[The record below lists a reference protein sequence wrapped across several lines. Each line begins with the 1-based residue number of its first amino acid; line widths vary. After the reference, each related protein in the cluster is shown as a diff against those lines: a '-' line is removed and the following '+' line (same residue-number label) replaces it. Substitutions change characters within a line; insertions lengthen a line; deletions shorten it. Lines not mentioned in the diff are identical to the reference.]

1 MVARSAAG
9 VGRGATPGG
18 MRRPIRKSTYRVS
31 QCIEH
36 DLPLPK
42 GARKNVVDLVRYL
55 CGTLTS
61 IAEGHPINRINQL
74 MPWSISKLE
83 QACAAF

>member
-1 MVARSAAG
+1 
-9 VGRGATPGG
+9 

-42 GARKNVVDLVRYL
+42 RASKNVVDLVRFEDMDMHESGPYL
-55 CGTLTS
+55 FKVDNGGS
-61 IAEGHPINRINQL
+61 RIL
-74 MPWSISKLE
+74 
-83 QACAAF
+83 